1 MIIERKLESLQV
13 IKRLLKDHVSAYKR
27 QIFTAVFFMVIVAI
41 CSAAIVR
48 LVQPAIDRVFL
59 THDRHMLV
67 VIPLL
72 MLTIYSIKGIAEY
85 FQSYFIKFIG
95 QQILTN
101 LQMLMYEH
109 LLQADFLFIQSQ
121 SSGRLI
127 SRFTNDIMLMRGA
140 VSDLLVGCAKHLLSV
155 IFLIGI
161 MFSLDPFLALFIFLA
176 FPLAIYPIQRLG
188 RKMRGVTTSAQEE
201 LGDFTARL
209 DETFSSI
216 KVIKSFCTEKIEA
229 DRARKITSNILAF
242 YKKAA
247 KFDSLTSPIM
257 EILSGFAIACVLWY
271 GGFAVIEGKMS
282 TGALFAFITAFVSAY
297 RPFKSLVALN
307 VNLQEGI
314 TAANRVFNILD
325 FKPIISDKDNASSP
339 VFISPCIE
347 FKNVEMKFSNGK
359 VALKSLDLKVDT
371 GKTYAFVGSS
381 GSGKT
386 TVANLVI
393 RMFDPSFGQIV
404 IDNYDIKDISLK
416 SLRSQISLVSQETV
430 LFDTT
435 VLENIAYGTIGASRD
450 LVIKAAKSADAHEFI
465 LALPDGYDTMIGSN
479 GTTLSG
485 GQRQRLSI
493 ARAFL
498 KDAPILVLDEAT
510 SALDPNS
517 ERSIIDSLARLRLG
531 RTTMI
536 ITHRLASIKDAD
548 QIVVMK
554 NGKIIEQGQHS
565 ELLKLQKEYYKLY
578 NKQLKETNNTKHQ
591 IN

>member
-209 DETFSSI
+209 DETFY
-216 KVIKSFCTEKIEA
+216 
-229 DRARKITSNILAF
+229 RKNRIL
-242 YKKAA
+242 
-247 KFDSLTSPIM
+247 
-257 EILSGFAIACVLWY
+257 
-271 GGFAVIEGKMS
+271 
-282 TGALFAFITAFVSAY
+282 
-297 RPFKSLVALN
+297 
-307 VNLQEGI
+307 
-314 TAANRVFNILD
+314 
-325 FKPIISDKDNASSP
+325 
-339 VFISPCIE
+339 
-347 FKNVEMKFSNGK
+347 
-359 VALKSLDLKVDT
+359 
-371 GKTYAFVGSS
+371 
-381 GSGKT
+381 
-386 TVANLVI
+386 
-393 RMFDPSFGQIV
+393 
-404 IDNYDIKDISLK
+404 
-416 SLRSQISLVSQETV
+416 
-430 LFDTT
+430 
-435 VLENIAYGTIGASRD
+435 
-450 LVIKAAKSADAHEFI
+450 
-465 LALPDGYDTMIGSN
+465 
-479 GTTLSG
+479 
-485 GQRQRLSI
+485 
-493 ARAFL
+493 
-498 KDAPILVLDEAT
+498 
-510 SALDPNS
+510 
-517 ERSIIDSLARLRLG
+517 
-531 RTTMI
+531 
-536 ITHRLASIKDAD
+536 
-548 QIVVMK
+548 
-554 NGKIIEQGQHS
+554 
-565 ELLKLQKEYYKLY
+565 
-578 NKQLKETNNTKHQ
+578 
-591 IN
+591 

>member
-1 MIIERKLESLQV
+1 LIIERKLESLQV
-13 IKRLLKDHVSAYKR
+13 IKRLLKDHVSSYKR
-27 QIFTAVFFMVIVAI
+27 QIFTAIFFMVIVAI

-229 DRARKITSNILAF
+229 DRARKITSNILEF

-271 GGFAVIEGKMS
+271 GGFAVIQGKMS

-393 RMFDPSFGQIV
+393 RMFDPSLGQIV
-404 IDNYDIKDISLK
+404 IDDYDIKDISLK

-435 VLENIAYGTIGASRD
+435 VLENISYGTMGASRD

-578 NKQLKETNNTKHQ
+578 NKQLKETNNSKHQ

>member
-1 MIIERKLESLQV
+1 
-13 IKRLLKDHVSAYKR
+13 
-27 QIFTAVFFMVIVAI
+27 
-41 CSAAIVR
+41 
-48 LVQPAIDRVFL
+48 
-59 THDRHMLV
+59 
-67 VIPLL
+67 
-72 MLTIYSIKGIAEY
+72 
-85 FQSYFIKFIG
+85 
-95 QQILTN
+95 
-101 LQMLMYEH
+101 
-109 LLQADFLFIQSQ
+109 
-121 SSGRLI
+121 
-127 SRFTNDIMLMRGA
+127 
-140 VSDLLVGCAKHLLSV
+140 
-155 IFLIGI
+155 
-161 MFSLDPFLALFIFLA
+161 
-176 FPLAIYPIQRLG
+176 
-188 RKMRGVTTSAQEE
+188 MRGVTTSAQEE

-339 VFISPCIE
+339 IFISPCIE

>member
-1 MIIERKLESLQV
+1 MIIERRLESLQV
-13 IKRLLKDHVSAYKR
+13 IKRILKDHASPYKK
-27 QIFTAVFFMVIVAI
+27 QIFAAIFFMVIVAI
-41 CSAAIVR
+41 CSASIVR
-48 LVQPAIDRVFL
+48 LVKPVIDRVFL

-67 VIPLL
+67 VIPLF
-72 MLTIYSIKGIAEY
+72 MLAIYSIKGVAEY
-85 FQSYFIKFIG
+85 FQSYLIKFVG

-109 LLQADFLFIQSQ
+109 LLQTDFLFIQSQ

-188 RKMRGVTTSAQEE
+188 RKMRAVTTSAQEE

-229 DRARKITSNILAF
+229 DRARKITSNILDF

-297 RPFKSLVALN
+297 RPFKSLVSLN

-325 FKPIISDKDNASSP
+325 FKPTISDKDNASSR
-339 VFISPCIE
+339 VFIAPRIK
-347 FKNVEMKFSNGK
+347 FKNIEMKFSNGK
-359 VALKSLDLKVDT
+359 IALKSLDLKIDP

-393 RMFDPSFGQIV
+393 RMFDPSLGKIV
-404 IDNYDIKDISLK
+404 IDDYDIKEITLK

-430 LFDTT
+430 LFDTS
-435 VLENIAYGTIGASRD
+435 VLENISYGTTGASRD

-465 LALPDGYDTMIGSN
+465 LALPEGYDTMIGSN

-517 ERSIIDSLARLRLG
+517 ERSIIDSLARLRSG

-536 ITHRLASIKDAD
+536 ITHRLASIKDVD

-578 NKQLKETNNTKHQ
+578 NKQLKETNKHV
-591 IN
+591 

>member
-13 IKRLLKDHVSAYKR
+13 IKRLLKDHVSSYKR
-27 QIFTAVFFMVIVAI
+27 QIFTAIFFMVIVAI

-59 THDRHMLV
+59 THDRYMLV

-229 DRARKITSNILAF
+229 DRARKITSNILEF

-271 GGFAVIEGKMS
+271 GGFAVIQGKMS

-393 RMFDPSFGQIV
+393 RMFDPSLGQIV
-404 IDNYDIKDISLK
+404 IDDYDIKDISLK

-435 VLENIAYGTIGASRD
+435 VLENISYGTMVASRD

-578 NKQLKETNNTKHQ
+578 NKQLKETNNSKHQ